1 MKKDCSA
8 ISGIR
13 KKYSNKKQITFI
25 ILEKCNTSYEF
36 MKNLSLL
43 LVNPFIRIYNLNILK
58 QITFCIYNSIFNC
71 VYIKKIYNF
80 IIN

>member
-8 ISGIR
+8 ISGII

-43 LVNPFIRIYNLNILK
+43 LVNPFIYYLYITHKIKTFGTYNILK
-58 QITFCIYNSIFNC
+58 SCI
-71 VYIKKIYNF
+71 IYVL
-80 IIN
+80 